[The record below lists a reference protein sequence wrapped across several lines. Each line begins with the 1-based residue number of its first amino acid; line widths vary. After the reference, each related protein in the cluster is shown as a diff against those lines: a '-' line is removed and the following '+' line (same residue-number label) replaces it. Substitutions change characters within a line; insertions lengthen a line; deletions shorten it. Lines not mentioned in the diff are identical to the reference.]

1 MRNLSVRFRLSVAI
15 LTLCAVTL
23 VISGI
28 SLLMLRNAENWL
40 ETIDRDTLAE
50 VSQALDISRNAAD
63 LATAAPFLLTV
74 QMPFQRNSDA
84 QAIVSTIDR
93 LEALSADTA
102 DLALP
107 LARMRVA
114 IDRLQGLTAPQNALR
129 ADIAQVDIR
138 LTQLQDRF
146 TRQANAPDLAPADR
160 LEWAALGQLT
170 GTARQVA
177 RSQNIIEVGEFSRR
191 FRQNRADI
199 PQGAIVARGLAE
211 VDAALQSP
219 SGDLFQLQYGY
230 LTAGLDAENALF
242 RIRELSDTVN
252 AYAAGRV
259 EAAQDRL
266 RQARAQT
273 ARNLD
278 VAQMAVAILA
288 LLSAGVA
295 VVSALFVSRY
305 VTRNLRAI
313 ADGMHRL
320 AQGDHAATL
329 PDPGGPRDEIGRLF
343 QAFGVFR
350 ANARNLERR
359 TAQITRQNT
368 LFASVFRNIQDGVA
382 IVAPDGVIEAENDQ
396 VCALLHL
403 PDDVRKCAR
412 TMPDRLAA
420 SAFAQACGDNDR
432 GGFEEY
438 TNPAGDVLE
447 VRKSRL
453 PDGRAVWLLSETTE
467 RKRIDERLAEIRRV
481 ETLGKV
487 TGEVAHDFGNILS
500 TISGNLHLLET
511 TTPATAPAH
520 LGRIRTA
527 VDLGVSLTERL
538 VAFARKQHL
547 APEVVEIGSLIEGM
561 VDLLDIALPDSV
573 DLHLSLADDPLH
585 VMLDP
590 GQLESAVLNVSMNAA
605 QAIPEAGHIW
615 ITLRAQ
621 NGQAVLS
628 VRDDGHGMSE
638 ETRRRAV
645 EPFFSARRDGDG
657 TGLGLP
663 MVDGFVSQSGGTLDI
678 SSALDRGTEIT
689 IRFPLAYDM
698 PAPAK
703 AIHTGAALVVDD
715 TPETAR
721 ALHQVLQGLGF
732 EALVA
737 TRFAQAAGII
747 ADRPDL
753 VLMVSDL
760 NLDHGQ
766 SGLDLIRSV
775 LAAGPRARAVLMSS
789 RLPADPAVSRAD
801 RDRLTLLAKPVTAD
815 ALTDAVA
822 RLLT

>member
-40 ETIDRDTLAE
+40 ETIHRDTLAE

-74 QMPFQRNSDA
+74 QMPFQRTADA
-84 QAIVSTIDR
+84 QAILSTIDR
-93 LEALSADTA
+93 LEALSSDTT

-114 IDRLQGLTAPQNALR
+114 IGRLLGLTEPQNALR

-138 LTQLQDRF
+138 LTQLQGRF
-146 TRQANAPDLAPADR
+146 TRQANAPDLAPVER

-170 GTARQVA
+170 GTAREVA

-191 FRQNRADI
+191 YRQNRADI
-199 PQGAIVARGLAE
+199 PRGAIVARGLAE
-211 VDAALQSP
+211 VDAALNSP

-305 VTRNLRAI
+305 VTRNLRLI

-403 PDDVRKCAR
+403 PDDVRKAAR

-420 SAFAQACGDNDR
+420 SAFAQACGGNDR

-447 VRKSRL
+447 VRKSQL

-511 TTPATAPAH
+511 TTPAKAPAH

-573 DLHLSLADDPLH
+573 DLHLSLGDDPLH
-585 VMLDP
+585 AMLDP
-590 GQLESAVLNVSMNAA
+590 GQLESAVLNVCMNAA
-605 QAIPEAGHIW
+605 QAIPGSGHIW
-615 ITLRAQ
+615 ITLRAE
-621 NGQAVLS
+621 NGHAVLS

-638 ETRRRAV
+638 DTRRRAV

-678 SSALDRGTEIT
+678 TSALGEGTEIT
-689 IRFPLAYDM
+689 IRFPLADGM
-698 PAPAK
+698 PQLATAV
-703 AIHTGAALVVDD
+703 HTGAALVVDD

-721 ALHQVLQGLGF
+721 GLQQVLHGLGF
-732 EALVA
+732 EALMA
-737 TRFAQAAGII
+737 TRFAQAADII

-753 VLMVSDL
+753 VLVVSDL

-775 LAAGPRARAVLMSS
+775 LAAGPGARAVLMSS
-789 RLPADPAVSRAD
+789 RLPADPSVPPVD
-801 RDRLTLLAKPVTAD
+801 RDRLTLLAKPVTVD